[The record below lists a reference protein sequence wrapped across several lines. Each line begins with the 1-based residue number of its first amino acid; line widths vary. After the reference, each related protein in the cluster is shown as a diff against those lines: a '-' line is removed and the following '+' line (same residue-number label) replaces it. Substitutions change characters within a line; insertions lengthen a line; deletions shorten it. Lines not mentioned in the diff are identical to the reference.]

1 MNENNNKQLETMK
14 TKDLVKAAEE
24 LNELLFDEKSAIKVE
39 KLTATPNK
47 LAVKV
52 MQASELLVMEAYEVE
67 GETIEADEV
76 TDETMAIINGINAAE
91 DNIVWEDEKVV
102 KTPAKKAKK
111 EVVEAEEVQVE
122 QTTAEMIQECELPAL
137 KQIAAEHPEF
147 AKALTALKK
156 FKAKDLD
163 TMKATMIAIVE
174 KAEAKAAKVAE
185 KEEKVE
191 KDVAKTPKKEVVK
204 AEKKEVVVPIEKIIQ
219 MGDGEKPK
227 TRAANFA
234 EIIKTQKKSLSSSDY
249 VQMLLE
255 KMPGTSEK
263 STQYY
268 VNVYTAIL
276 VETGVLKKENGK
288 YIII

>member
-1 MNENNNKQLETMK
+1 MK

-137 KQIAAEHPEF
+137 KQIAAEYPEF
-147 AKALTALKK
+147 AKALPALKK

-163 TMKATMIAIVE
+163 TMKATMIAILEKVE
-174 KAEAKAAKVAE
+174 V
-185 KEEKVE
+185 EEKVE
-191 KDVAKTPKKEVVK
+191 DEKVVKKVLIEKKETPK
-204 AEKKEVVVPIEKIIQ
+204 AEKKTVVVPVKKEI
-219 MGDGEKPK
+219 PK
-227 TRAANFA
+227 TTNTIPVLDSSITIGTVVTFEAAKSHKLSGQNITGTVIQLSWEQRSSCVFA
-234 EIIKTQKKSLSSSDY
+234 KIKNDEGITFHKVVTALSIF
-249 VQMLLE
+249 E
-255 KMPGTSEK
+255 
-263 STQYY
+263 
-268 VNVYTAIL
+268 
-276 VETGVLKKENGK
+276 
-288 YIII
+288 